1 MNEEFGWNVSRMPEG
16 TREYG
21 SIVAKLFTL
30 GVMHFHLVRARQE
43 QDWYGFLF
51 EDEAVQ
57 LISLLDLK
65 IVNDIESFCN
75 ELKET
80 VEILPYYASIDEDL
94 LNFLDGVELDKVF
107 KEAALA
113 MRERD
118 DFTSFLREKSET
130 TIDHFLDYLPKMH
143 IPIEKRDIGDGWIL
157 TCRGM
162 NGKDL
167 QLSAVQ
173 LKRDNLVCRILG
185 SSNLLAP
192 LELRTNDISSIEN
205 VKSMDIDGACKLD
218 KVDDSQVSILDSI
231 RELLLNAQRH
241 ECWEEGTGGVGVKP
255 SSKLAKD
262 VLHGL
267 PVSSVLNC
275 AIQLWEDLE
284 IDDDELMEVAIRDVS
299 YQIKLRKEK
308 EERSDEAQ
316 KTPTGEYEV
325 ASNVSLS
332 IPREDYMR
340 RRFNP
345 RKDPTVIYLELTGL
359 SCHLE
364 NFTFRLEPKD
374 QQTQWDPVFGS
385 IIFQGTGSLKIEDA
399 AIKLRIECCKERI
412 QKLKSAELVPVLR
425 LEEFDL
431 KLHKV
436 HMEFKETGFDW
447 VLNKVISGF
456 SDIISGIVE
465 QNIREQVLQQMH
477 DALEHINAFIEVN
490 ADIVLKLLGISI
502 EDLDENIAWV

>member
-1 MNEEFGWNVSRMPEG
+1 
-16 TREYG
+16 
-21 SIVAKLFTL
+21 
-30 GVMHFHLVRARQE
+30 MHHCSLHILNSMFHP
-43 QDWYGFLF
+43 
-51 EDEAVQ
+51 
-57 LISLLDLK
+57 I
-65 IVNDIESFCN
+65 C
-75 ELKET
+75 KE
-80 VEILPYYASIDEDL
+80 
-94 LNFLDGVELDKVF
+94 
-107 KEAALA
+107 
-113 MRERD
+113 
-118 DFTSFLREKSET
+118 
-130 TIDHFLDYLPKMH
+130 YLPKMH

-167 QLSAVQ
+167 QLSMVK

-192 LELRTNDISSIEN
+192 LELLTNDTSQSESAKSTEIN
-205 VKSMDIDGACKLD
+205 GAVKVNNTNKI
-218 KVDDSQVSILDSI
+218 QVSILDNI
-231 RELLLNAQRH
+231 CELLLNAQRH
-241 ECWEEGTGGVGVKP
+241 ECWEEGIGGVGIAP
-255 SSKLAKD
+255 TSQLAKD
-262 VLHGL
+262 ALHGL
-267 PVSSVLNC
+267 HVSSVLNC
-275 AIQLWEDLE
+275 AIRLWEDME
-284 IDDDELMEVAIRDVS
+284 IDDDELMEIAIRDVS

-308 EERSDEAQ
+308 EEKPDSEVHMTAAD
-316 KTPTGEYEV
+316 EYEMSG
-325 ASNVSLS
+325 ASLS
-332 IPREDYMR
+332 STRDDGAR

-399 AIKLRIECCKERI
+399 AIKLRMECCKERV

-447 VLNKVISGF
+447 LLNKVISGF
-456 SDIISGIVE
+456 RDVISGIVE
-465 QNIREQVLQQMH
+465 QNIRHQVLQQIH
-477 DALEHINAFIEVN
+477 DALEHVNAFIEVN
-490 ADIVLKLLGISI
+490 SDIVLKLLGITI
-502 EDLDENIAWV
+502 EDLDENVAWV